1 MRLNNFEIENIK
13 KQAIRHF
20 GNEVKV
26 ILFGSRT
33 QNEKRGG
40 DIDLYIKSTDLET
53 MNPRSKIN
61 FITDLLMIIGEQ
73 KIDVILDNP
82 EYRDSPFFKTI
93 EQTGIVL

>member
-73 KIDVILDNP
+73 KKNGYPSIEIRSPKDLIDYEND
-82 EYRDSPFFKTI
+82 
-93 EQTGIVL
+93 